1 MNPQEIKM
9 MNETVINGFTSDNSG
24 IRKQAE
30 DKVNNY
36 LRLRQREEGFA
47 RKFYDVADVTPADLD
62 KQVDTPLPVIVK
74 DMEPNSAGA
83 YTVPFGTSPLDSN
96 LTAPRYRVM
105 FDRIMSRRY
114 VSDVNELLTYDMDI
128 RQIFN
133 DFILKDI
140 LAEED
145 RKFMSVVDT
154 ITKVDSG
161 GLNTVNPTLAACQY
175 IEAGSIDRPNL
186 ANAMRGLPTTNR
198 RLNPVAALINNIT
211 IWDVVALDRTAIG
224 GDLAEDMFVNG
235 FTERQIMGLKWN
247 ITIKNDL
254 VADNDMY
261 MMAAP
266 KYLGDFFV
274 LDNICMSTK
283 HEDFMLSFYAYEC
296 VGATV
301 ANIAAVAAVTF
312 TGTPTNWRTGA
323 PL

>member
-1 MNPQEIKM
+1 MNLSEVKM
-9 MNETVINGFTSDNSG
+9 MNESVVQGLTSQDFG

-47 RKFYDVADVTPADLD
+47 RKFYDVADVTPSDLD

-83 YTVPFGTSPLDSN
+83 YTVPFGTSPMDSN

-114 VSDVNELLTYDMDI
+114 VADVNELLTYDMDI

-145 RKFMSVVDT
+145 RKFMTTVDA
-154 ITKVDSG
+154 ITNVAS
-161 GLNTVNPTLAACQY
+161 LNTVNTTLESCTA
-175 IEAGSIDRPNL
+175 INAGAIDRPNL
-186 ANAMRGLPTTNR
+186 ANAMRGLPSTNR
-198 RLNPVAALINNIT
+198 RLNPVAALINNYT
-211 IWDVVALDRTAIG
+211 IWDVVALDRNSIG
-224 GDLAEDMFVNG
+224 GDLAEDFFTNG
-235 FTERQIMGLKWN
+235 FTERMIMGLKWN

-254 VADNDMY
+254 VLDNYMY
-261 MMAAP
+261 QFAAP

-283 HEDFMLSFYAYEC
+283 HEDFIMSFYAYEC

-301 ANIAAVAAVTF
+301 ANIAAVACAVF
-312 TGTPTNWRTGA
+312 SGTPKNWRTG
-323 PL
+323 LDL

>member
-1 MNPQEIKM
+1 MNISEVKM
-9 MNETVINGFTSDNSG
+9 MNESVVQGLTSQDYG

-47 RKFYDVADVTPADLD
+47 RKFYDVADVTPSDLD

-83 YTVPFGTSPLDSN
+83 YTVPFGTSPMDSN

-114 VSDVNELLTYDMDI
+114 VADVNELLTYDMDI

-145 RKFMSVVDT
+145 RKFMTTVDT
-154 ITKVDSG
+154 IVDVATP
-161 GLNTVNPTLAACQY
+161 NTVNATLNSCLTANMGAIQRDTLAN
-175 IEAGSIDRPNL
+175 S
-186 ANAMRGLPTTNR
+186 MRGLPSTNR
-198 RLNPVAALINNIT
+198 RLNPVAALINNYT
-211 IWDVVALDRTAIG
+211 IWDVVALDRNDVG

-235 FTERQIMGLKWN
+235 FTERTIMGLKWN

-254 VADNDMY
+254 VLDNY
-261 MMAAP
+261 VYHFAAP

-283 HEDFMLSFYAYEC
+283 HEDFIMSFYAYEC

-301 ANIAAVAAVTF
+301 ANIAAVCCSIF
-312 TGTPTNWRTGA
+312 EGTTKNWRTGA
-323 PL
+323 DL

>member
-1 MNPQEIKM
+1 MNISEVKM
-9 MNETVINGFTSDNSG
+9 MNESVVQGLTSQDYG

-47 RKFYDVADVTPADLD
+47 RKFYDVADVTPSDLD

-83 YTVPFGTSPLDSN
+83 YTVPFGTSPMDSN

-114 VSDVNELLTYDMDI
+114 VADVNELLTYDMDI

-145 RKFMSVVDT
+145 RKFMTTVDT
-154 ITKVDSG
+154 IVDVSNP
-161 GLNTVNPTLAACQY
+161 NTVNATLNSCLTTNQGAIQRDTLAN
-175 IEAGSIDRPNL
+175 S
-186 ANAMRGLPTTNR
+186 MRGLPSTNR
-198 RLNPVAALINNIT
+198 RLNPVAALINNYT
-211 IWDVVALDRTAIG
+211 IWDVVALTREQIG
-224 GDLAEDMFVNG
+224 GDLAEDMFTNG
-235 FTERQIMGLKWN
+235 FTERTIMGLKWN

-254 VADNDMY
+254 VLDNY
-261 MMAAP
+261 VYHFAAP

-283 HEDFMLSFYAYEC
+283 HEDFIMSFYAYEC

-301 ANIAAVAAVTF
+301 ANIAAVCCSIF
-312 TGTPTNWRTGA
+312 EGTTTNWRTGA
-323 PL
+323 AL

>member
-1 MNPQEIKM
+1 MRTSEVKM
-9 MNETVINGFTSDNSG
+9 MNESVVTGLTSQDFG

-83 YTVPFGTSPLDSN
+83 YTVPFGTSPMDSN

-114 VSDVNELLTYDMDI
+114 VADVNELLTYDMDI

-145 RKFMSVVDT
+145 RKFMAT
-154 ITKVDSG
+154 VDSIVVPG
-161 GLNTVNPTLAACQY
+161 TPNTVNTALDACQT
-175 IEAGSIDRPNL
+175 IEAGAIDRPNL
-186 ANAMRGLPTTNR
+186 ANAMRGLAATNR
-198 RLNPVAALINNIT
+198 RLNAVAGLVNNYT
-211 IWDVVALDRTAIG
+211 IWDVVALDRNTIG
-224 GDLAEDMFVNG
+224 GDLAEDLFTNG
-235 FTERQIMGLKWN
+235 FTERTIMGLKWN

-254 VADNDMY
+254 VADQDLY
-261 MMAAP
+261 MFAAP
-266 KYLGDFFV
+266 KFLGDFFV

-296 VGATV
+296 IGATV
-301 ANIAAVAAVTF
+301 ANIAAVCLARF
-312 TGTPTNWRTGA
+312 TGSPHNWRTGA
-323 PL
+323 AL

>member
-1 MNPQEIKM
+1 MGPSEIKM
-9 MNETVINGFTSDNSG
+9 MNDSVITGLTSSENG

-83 YTVPFGTSPLDSN
+83 YSVPFGTSPMDSN
-96 LTAPRYRVM
+96 LKAPRYRVM

-114 VSDVNELLTYDMDI
+114 VADVNELLTYDMDI

-145 RKFMSVVDT
+145 RKFMTVVDT
-154 ITKVDSG
+154 IVKVDSG
-161 GLNTVNPTLAACQY
+161 GLNTVNPTLEACQY
-175 IEAGSIDRPNL
+175 IEAGALDRPNL

-198 RLNPVAALINNIT
+198 RLNPSAALINNIT

-224 GDLAEDMFVNG
+224 GDLAEDFFTNG

-254 VADNDMY
+254 VADNEMY
-261 MMAAP
+261 MFAAP

-283 HEDFMLSFYAYEC
+283 HEDFILSFYAYEC

-312 TGTPTNWRTGA
+312 TNNPINWRTGA
-323 PL
+323 AL

>member
-1 MNPQEIKM
+1 M
-9 MNETVINGFTSDNSG
+9 MNESVIQGLTSPEYG

-30 DKVNNY
+30 DKVSSY
-36 LRLRQREEGFA
+36 LRVRQREEGFA
-47 RKFYDVADVTPADLD
+47 RKFYDVCDVTPSDLD

-83 YTVPFGTSPLDSN
+83 YTVPFGTSPMDSN

-114 VSDVNELLTYDMDI
+114 VADVNELLTYDMDI

-145 RKFMSVVDT
+145 RKFMVT
-154 ITKVDSG
+154 VDSIVLG
-161 GLNTVNPTLAACQY
+161 QAINTPNPLLAACQA
-175 IEAGSIDRPNL
+175 IEAGAIDRANL
-186 ANAMRGLPTTNR
+186 ANAMRGLASTNR
-198 RLNPVAALINNIT
+198 RLNAVAGLINNYT
-211 IWDVVALDRTAIG
+211 IWDVVALDRNSVG
-224 GDLAEDMFVNG
+224 GDLAEDFFTNG
-235 FTERQIMGLKWN
+235 FTERTIMGLKWN

-254 VADNDMY
+254 VLDNDLY
-261 MMAAP
+261 LFAGP
-266 KYLGDFFV
+266 KFLGDFFV

-296 VGATV
+296 IGATV
-301 ANIAAVAAVTF
+301 ANIAAVALSRF
-312 TGTPTNWRTGA
+312 SGTPRNWRTGVA
-323 PL
+323 L